1 MKDNLKECLI
11 QYNQEHILRFYEE
24 LEPNEK
30 HSLTCQI
37 KNIDFNKIYL
47 LYKNS
52 MLDDS
57 IDFTRISPIPYIS
70 KDSLSKDE
78 LEYYTNLGNEIIKS
92 NKLAIITLAG
102 GQGTR
107 LGYKG
112 PKGSYEI
119 DVPPKKSLFEFV
131 CDNLKNIKNKF
142 GVELN
147 WYIMTSPS
155 NDAATKVFFE
165 NNDYFGYS
173 RNKVKFFIQSTLPI
187 IDINGKIILDSP
199 YKIKEGSNGNGDVF
213 RAFADAG
220 LLEYLK
226 GNNIEWIF
234 IGGIDNILLDPTDP
248 LFLGLTADKNFEV
261 ASKSL
266 EKTDLTTNEW
276 VFANVDSKPSIVD
289 PKNLNDIYAKGS
301 NGNLLYNQKNML
313 AHLFST
319 KAFEKLI
326 NVHLPYH
333 RAFKKNDYINEE
345 GVKVVATKP
354 NSFKFEKFI
363 FDSFK
368 YFDNILL
375 LQVKPEDEFAPIKSF
390 TGNATPET
398 ALKLYLDYKIRNK

>member
-1 MKDNLKECLI
+1 MEDNLKEYLI
-11 QYNQEHILRFYEE
+11 QYNQEHILHFYED

-37 KNIDFNKIYL
+37 KNIDFDKIYS

-57 IDFTRISPIPYIS
+57 IDSSRISPIPYIA
-70 KDSLSKDE
+70 KTSLSKNE
-78 LEYYTNLGNEIIKS
+78 LKYYTNVGNEIIKS

-131 CDNLKNIKNKF
+131 CDYLKNIRNKY

-155 NDAATKVFFE
+155 NDTATKVYFE
-165 NNDYFGYS
+165 NKDYFGYS
-173 RNKVKFFIQSTLPI
+173 KNKIKFFIQATLPI
-187 IDINGKIILDSP
+187 ININGRAILDKP

-220 LLEYLK
+220 LIDHLK
-226 GNNIEWIF
+226 KNDIDWIF
-234 IGGIDNILLDPTDP
+234 IGGIDNILLNPTDS
-248 LFLGLTADKNFEV
+248 LFLGLTADKNFEI

-266 EKTDLTTNEW
+266 EKTDLNSKEW

-289 PKNLNDIYAKGS
+289 PKNLNDIYAKDS
-301 NGNLLYNQKNML
+301 NGNFLYNQKNML

-319 KAFEKLI
+319 KAFEKLV

-333 RAFKKNDYINEE
+333 RAFKRNDFINEE

-368 YFDNILL
+368 YFDKILL
-375 LQVKPEDEFAPIKSF
+375 FEVKPEDEFAPIKSF

-398 ALKLYLDYKIRNK
+398 ALKLYLDYKTRNK